1 MGCQETI
8 FYLTAGTI
16 ARTVAEDTFGLL
28 QDKGL
33 AMKVI
38 TLTAKEKICV
48 LDKVQCRSEYCPRAK
63 GHYDRI
69 NEALYDL
76 VTPKKTG

>member
-1 MGCQETI
+1 
-8 FYLTAGTI
+8 
-16 ARTVAEDTFGLL
+16 
-28 QDKGL
+28 
-33 AMKVI
+33 MKVI

-48 LDKVQCRSEYCPRAK
+48 LDKVQCSPEYCPRAK

-76 VTPKKTG
+76 VTQEDRMTRECILAYADKHQVCPFALGQYSGLH